1 MSPYAKSGLT
11 WLAVLAA
18 VSVFFA
24 VRFAWVQGLFSNV
37 PPVAPPVCRAV
48 AEGIKGSAGIAADT
62 AHNILF
68 VAATN
73 RQAARPYSDAQ
84 DGLYFLKLNDPAAQP
99 VKLTGTPKDFHP
111 TAVSLYRGED
121 GAQTL
126 LVVDRRSNE
135 RHFIE
140 SYSVTFDG
148 DTPKLA
154 PLTTIQ
160 SGLLVSPNGIVAAS
174 PDHFYVSN
182 DRVSRSQPARFAEE
196 YLLWPHADL
205 LAYNG
210 QGFRIAAQRLAAP
223 AGLLIRDTIL
233 YVAIANSRKVQAFEQ
248 DMMGYLTPLGE
259 LSLPARPDKLSLDD
273 HGNLIVAGQTRPGSS
288 QVFRVVLDAQGAP
301 QSYQAIFSDD
311 GHVLSG
317 ASAVV
322 IAGGQLFIAA
332 SNDSKML
339 ACPMK

>member
-11 WLAVLAA
+11 WLAVFAA
-18 VSVFFA
+18 VGMFFA
-24 VRFAWVQGLFSNV
+24 IRFAWVQGVFSS
-37 PPVAPPVCRAV
+37 VAPIAPPLCRAV
-48 AEGIKGSAGIAADT
+48 AEGIKDPADIAADT
-62 AHNILF
+62 AHNALF

-73 RQAARPYSDAQ
+73 RQAAKPYSDAQ
-84 DGLYFLKLNDPAAQP
+84 DGLYFLKLNDPTAVP

-111 TAVSLYRGED
+111 VAISLYRGED

-126 LVVDRRSNE
+126 LVVDRHGND
-135 RHFIE
+135 RHSVE
-140 SYSVTFDG
+140 SYGVTIDG
-148 DTPKLA
+148 QTPKLA

-160 SGLLVSPNGIVAAS
+160 SGLLVSPSGIVAAA

-182 DRVSRSQPARFAEE
+182 DRVSRNGIVRFAED

-205 LAYNG
+205 LAYSG
-210 QGFRIAAQRLAAP
+210 QSFRIAAQRLAAP
-223 AGLLIRDTIL
+223 AGLLIKDTIL
-233 YVAIANSRKVQAFEQ
+233 YVALANSRKVQAFEQ

-259 LSLPARPDKLSLDD
+259 LSLPARPSSLSLDD
-273 HGNLIVAGQTRPGSS
+273 HGNLIVAGQTKPGSS
-288 QVFRVVLDAQGAP
+288 QVFRVLLNAQGAP

-311 GHVLSG
+311 GKVLSG
-317 ASAVV
+317 ASAAV

-332 SNDSKML
+332 SNDNKIL